1 VVERED
7 SRDQMTLH
15 CEVAVPA
22 DGLEAA
28 IAASLRAATS
38 LRGAVR
44 LVAAG
49 SLANDGK
56 VIEDRRPPS

>member
-1 VVERED
+1 
-7 SRDQMTLH
+7 MTLH

-22 DGLEAA
+22 EGLGAA

-44 LVAAG
+44 LVATG

-56 VIEDRRPPS
+56 VIDDRRAPS